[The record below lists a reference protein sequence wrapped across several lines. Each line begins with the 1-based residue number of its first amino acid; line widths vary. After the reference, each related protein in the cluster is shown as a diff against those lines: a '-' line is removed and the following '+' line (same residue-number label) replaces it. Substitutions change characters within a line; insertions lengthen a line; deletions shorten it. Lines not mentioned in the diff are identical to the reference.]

1 MREAREF
8 IQCQITQIVHRTSQG
23 WHCVTDE
30 MTQGGQMPQTCNAAG
45 PNRLNTAA
53 IRYLGK
59 PLQVPHQG
67 VGESAQGEDQ
77 LVA

>member
-1 MREAREF
+1 MA
-8 IQCQITQIVHRTSQG
+8 
-23 WHCVTDE
+23 
-30 MTQGGQMPQTCNAAG
+30 QGGQMPQTCNAAG

-77 LVA
+77 LVV